1 MIDKPTAQ
9 KAVLEY
15 LNTHYKVPNDELIIV
30 DSLDKEYG
38 WIFFYDSR
46 QYLESHDKQYAIAG
60 NAPVAVEKSDGSLHF
75 LNTVQSVEEMI
86 ADYEKRRQ
94 NR

>member
-46 QYLESHDKQYAIAG
+46 QYLESHDMQYAIAG
-60 NAPVAVEKSDGSLHF
+60 NAPVAVARAF
-75 LNTVQSVEEMI
+75 
-86 ADYEKRRQ
+86 RRQ
-94 NR
+94 NLDFAGLVLPAFDFEKY